1 MTGLGDRHHP
11 EYAIDIT
18 GIRRHAASKV
28 RMLKADVSASKTYM
42 DSEAM
47 LQLSYHKGASM
58 AAQ

>member
-1 MTGLGDRHHP
+1 
-11 EYAIDIT
+11 
-18 GIRRHAASKV
+18 
-28 RMLKADVSASKTYM
+28 MLKADVSASKTYM